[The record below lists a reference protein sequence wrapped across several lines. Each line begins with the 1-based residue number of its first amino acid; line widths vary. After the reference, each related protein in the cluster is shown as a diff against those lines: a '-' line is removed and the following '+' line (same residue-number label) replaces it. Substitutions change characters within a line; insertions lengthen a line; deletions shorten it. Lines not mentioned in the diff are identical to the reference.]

1 MRLSSPA
8 TNAPRWACRT
18 CSLPATGGGG
28 APGIVADLRA
38 LPTGVYTVRSYA
50 QEGPVMKRLMQE

>member
-8 TNAPRWACRT
+8 TNAPRGACRT
-18 CSLPATGGGG
+18 CSLLATGGGS

-38 LPTGVYTVRSYA
+38 LPTGVYPVRSHA
-50 QEGPVMKRLMQE
+50 QEGPVVKRLVKE